1 VARSTWK
8 ATLQGPEVDDKTH
21 IAARL
26 SDLGRF
32 FRAMWT
38 PAGSA
43 NQDLGHRS
51 LDSMYTWHQPI
62 TSYQEADD
70 ANRGPSSRKERFGVG
85 IGECAGT
92 VTHIFNGKV
101 CVREEKQRFD
111 LGTFVKTDV
120 RRYVHCSLSGLIG

>member
-1 VARSTWK
+1 
-8 ATLQGPEVDDKTH
+8 
-21 IAARL
+21 
-26 SDLGRF
+26 
-32 FRAMWT
+32 MWT

-43 NQDLGHRS
+43 NEDLGHRS

-111 LGTFVKTDV
+111 LGTFRKDGCQAI
-120 RRYVHCSLSGLIG
+120 RALFAFWIDWLSNPVI